1 MSLEEQVVAALRE
14 NEYLITTAES
24 CTAGMIASRLVNVP
38 GISEFYRQGYITYSN
53 EAKINLLQVEADV
66 LARHGAVSRQVAEQ
80 MAQCA
85 AELADTEVA
94 IACTG
99 IAGPDGGSDKK
110 PVGLVYIACYV
121 EGKIKVC
128 KNIFKGNRQEVREQS
143 TQRALELILE
153 CLKQ

>member
-1 MSLEEQVVAALRE
+1 MSLEEQVFAALKE

-24 CTAGMIASRLVNVP
+24 CTAGMIAARLVNVP

-53 EAKINLLQVEADV
+53 EAKIKLLQVEADV
-66 LARHGAVSRQVAEQ
+66 LAQYGAVSRQVAEQ

-99 IAGPDGGSDKK
+99 IAGPDGGTDKK
-110 PVGLVYIACYV
+110 PVGLVYLACYV
-121 EGKIKVC
+121 EGKIEVR
-128 KNIFKGNRQEVREQS
+128 KNIFQGNRQEVREQS
-143 TQRALELILE
+143 TQKALELILE
-153 CLKQ
+153 CLK